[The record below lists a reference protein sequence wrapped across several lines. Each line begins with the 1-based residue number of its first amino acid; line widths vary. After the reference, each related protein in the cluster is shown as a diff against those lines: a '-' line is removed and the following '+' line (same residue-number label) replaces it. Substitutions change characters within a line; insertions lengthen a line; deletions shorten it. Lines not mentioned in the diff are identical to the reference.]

1 MLYRH
6 IFSANEEC
14 TRYPLIL
21 LAFYTKTG
29 NLRSRLQKIDMMLE
43 ILEISLICQ
52 NVKKQSIFKKKI
64 HLHHFLFFRR
74 YSVHCSIS
82 MAKISYRPHVT
93 PFFHLY
99 TRGGFSSTTNWGPIW
114 KTINTCGTTKRD
126 GGIKCPLS
134 QFGSSLKCPEYCIF
148 RQTN

>member
-1 MLYRH
+1 MCNITPSEL
-6 IFSANEEC
+6 FSANEEC

-52 NVKKQSIFKKKI
+52 NVKKQSIFKKKF
-64 HLHHFLFFRR
+64 HQHHFLFFRR
-74 YSVHCSIS
+74 YSVHCTIS

-93 PFFHLY
+93 PFFSPIQEEDFPAPL
-99 TRGGFSSTTNWGPIW
+99 GGQSENH
-114 KTINTCGTTKRD
+114 
-126 GGIKCPLS
+126 
-134 QFGSSLKCPEYCIF
+134 
-148 RQTN
+148 